1 MDIRGRDLRIPPQPG
16 ARHGI
21 VIPAAELVER
31 FSRSGG
37 PGGQGVNTT
46 DSRVELLFDPGASAA
61 FSQTQRERILARLSG
76 RLVGGRVSIVASG
89 ERSQLRNRE
98 DARERLVG
106 LLSEAILPP
115 GPARRPTRPT
125 RGSQLRRLESKKRRA
140 DIKSARRRLPPPA

>member
-1 MDIRGRDLRIPPQPG
+1 MDTRGRDVRIPPQPG

-31 FSRSGG
+31 FSRSSG

-61 FSQTQRERILARLSG
+61 FSDAQRERILTRLAG
-76 RLVGGRVSIVASG
+76 RLVGGRLSVVASG

-98 DARERLVG
+98 SARDRLVE

-115 GPARRPTRPT
+115 GPTRRATRPT
-125 RGSQLRRLESKKRRA
+125 RGSQIRRLESKKRRA
-140 DIKSARRRLPPPA
+140 DIKSSRRRLPPPA